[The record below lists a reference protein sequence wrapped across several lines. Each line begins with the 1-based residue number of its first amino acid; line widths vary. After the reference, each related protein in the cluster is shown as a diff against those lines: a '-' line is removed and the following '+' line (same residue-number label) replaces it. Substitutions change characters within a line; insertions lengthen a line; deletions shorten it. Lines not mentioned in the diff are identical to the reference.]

1 MTVTVDEIVQL
12 RVGGLPVE
20 TARDLAS
27 PGALEWAERVLGAR
41 ARVAELREGAS
52 DQLAGHVRGAPD
64 GLRKELVQ
72 IRRAVFNGRRA
83 DRAIAALPTGLAE
96 VVAAVVEPVRRAEAE
111 LAELEAAGRT
121 SFPDWL
127 VGERRRLA
135 SLLED
140 EDFSD
145 GLAVAV
151 PGAGR
156 SLRAYPRKGVVAVPN
171 KQMRKCERS
180 LMSYAMRAAA
190 KASPFSTFTPTA
202 LTSFTAGAPG
212 WERLPSRPRRHS
224 RWSIYPVARALGGLR
239 EDRRRLQGLP
249 LRLSRTV
256 HPRSDG
262 GLDVV
267 RSVYEYKDS
276 HRGEDYATCEQS
288 VVRLRQS
295 EVCRIVTDLLGE
307 GTLVFE
313 TVVAGLAERAGLTR
327 ERAGEALARLVRL
340 GLVEV
345 DGLDLHPHTAHRA
358 GTARR
363 ILCAAGDDAAAGLA
377 RALDRYEESASA
389 VGGTTGAERE
399 RAVARVRDAVEDLYE
414 IAGLQARPPRTV
426 VYEDCAL
433 GRGVYRGPALR
444 WSEQEC
450 RALGVLATLLDPAQT
465 DRALMRGYF
474 VQSVGE
480 GGRCADVPG
489 FLRSFDA
496 DLYDSHKTRTL
507 DPRAVT
513 SEDPWLRWG
522 EAWRWEEARRALT
535 SLIEAGE
542 DELDL
547 LPVLTGDSELLRG
560 LDLPRYRYRHLFLF
574 AQVLPEGS
582 AGSLVVNRIF
592 GHAGFGLSR
601 FAYMHGPEGARVAR
615 DQEERARL
623 SGVRLAEVSGGAA
636 FTNLN
641 LHGPLLGTEIIQ
653 PGDPG
658 GSSAPTRMD
667 LDGLVLE
674 DRPGESRLALVA
686 PDGEEVQPAY
696 LGYLVLSAT
705 PLPTQLLALLAP
717 ASNVT
722 TSFVPDLPEGCGPR
736 TLPRVRIGS
745 LVVRRR
751 TVQVPT
757 ALLPEPDPATPEGYP
772 EWVRWWRDAGL
783 PERCYVSLA
792 GRDGMPP
799 GKPRYLE
806 VSGLVNLAASSH
818 EWRGQDGWLNVS
830 EALPDLSE
838 TVINREDDHRIHE
851 MVLGFDLTNPVT
863 EGAVS

>member
-256 HPRSDG
+256 QPRSDG

-345 DGLDLHPHTAHRA
+345 DGLDL
-358 GTARR
+358 
-363 ILCAAGDDAAAGLA
+363 
-377 RALDRYEESASA
+377 
-389 VGGTTGAERE
+389 
-399 RAVARVRDAVEDLYE
+399 
-414 IAGLQARPPRTV
+414 
-426 VYEDCAL
+426 
-433 GRGVYRGPALR
+433 
-444 WSEQEC
+444 
-450 RALGVLATLLDPAQT
+450 
-465 DRALMRGYF
+465 
-474 VQSVGE
+474 
-480 GGRCADVPG
+480 
-489 FLRSFDA
+489 
-496 DLYDSHKTRTL
+496 
-507 DPRAVT
+507 
-513 SEDPWLRWG
+513 
-522 EAWRWEEARRALT
+522 
-535 SLIEAGE
+535 
-542 DELDL
+542 
-547 LPVLTGDSELLRG
+547 
-560 LDLPRYRYRHLFLF
+560 
-574 AQVLPEGS
+574 
-582 AGSLVVNRIF
+582 
-592 GHAGFGLSR
+592 
-601 FAYMHGPEGARVAR
+601 
-615 DQEERARL
+615 
-623 SGVRLAEVSGGAA
+623 
-636 FTNLN
+636 
-641 LHGPLLGTEIIQ
+641 
-653 PGDPG
+653 
-658 GSSAPTRMD
+658 
-667 LDGLVLE
+667 
-674 DRPGESRLALVA
+674 
-686 PDGEEVQPAY
+686 
-696 LGYLVLSAT
+696 
-705 PLPTQLLALLAP
+705 
-717 ASNVT
+717 
-722 TSFVPDLPEGCGPR
+722 
-736 TLPRVRIGS
+736 
-745 LVVRRR
+745 
-751 TVQVPT
+751 
-757 ALLPEPDPATPEGYP
+757 
-772 EWVRWWRDAGL
+772 
-783 PERCYVSLA
+783 
-792 GRDGMPP
+792 
-799 GKPRYLE
+799 
-806 VSGLVNLAASSH
+806 
-818 EWRGQDGWLNVS
+818 
-830 EALPDLSE
+830 
-838 TVINREDDHRIHE
+838 
-851 MVLGFDLTNPVT
+851 
-863 EGAVS
+863 